1 MKCGKYRLYAY
12 NVDYMHIPYNYI
24 PHDDHLHTHTH
35 TGMHT
40 DRHTD
45 TQTHT
50 HLLYLI
56 QVTVMLADSA

>member
-50 HLLYLI
+50 HTPALFDPGYRD
-56 QVTVMLADSA
+56 VS